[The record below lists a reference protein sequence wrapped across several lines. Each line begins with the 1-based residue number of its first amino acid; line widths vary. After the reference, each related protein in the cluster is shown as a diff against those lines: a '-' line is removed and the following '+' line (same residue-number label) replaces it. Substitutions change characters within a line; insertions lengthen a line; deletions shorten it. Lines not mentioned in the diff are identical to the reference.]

1 MVAKLLGQLEMIHMS
16 SLDSTDLRI
25 LAELSAN
32 ARASFV
38 DIGRKLNLHPNVVAY
53 RVNKLRQLG
62 IIKGYMVD
70 LDFEKLGLAE
80 QVYIA
85 GSIGNRSERDK
96 VLRQIA
102 TIPQA
107 VRVTSFLGAPETLV
121 FFVGKNKSDVEMI
134 ISKMRELDIKIEYTA
149 SVIKSYEYGQISEFL
164 KMLAHE
170 VDERRNAVAWR

>member
-1 MVAKLLGQLEMIHMS
+1 MS
-16 SLDSTDLRI
+16 SLDATDLRI

-38 DIGRKLNLHPNVVAY
+38 EIGRKLSLHPNVVAY

-62 IIKGYMVD
+62 VIKGYIVD
-70 LDFEKLGLAE
+70 LDYEKLGLPE

-85 GSIGNRSERDK
+85 GSIGNRSDRDG
-96 VLRQIA
+96 VLKQIA

-121 FFVGKNKSDVEMI
+121 FFIGKNKSDVEMI
-134 ISKMRELDIKIEYTA
+134 ISKMKELDIKIEYTA
-149 SVIKSYEYGQISEFL
+149 SVIKSYEYGQVPEFL
-164 KMLAHE
+164 RILAHE
-170 VDERRNAVAWR
+170 VDERRNAAGWRGVHT

>member
-1 MVAKLLGQLEMIHMS
+1 MS
-16 SLDSTDLRI
+16 SLDSVDLKI

-38 DIGRKLNLHPNVVAY
+38 DIGKNLNLHPNVVAY

-80 QVYIA
+80 QVYVA
-85 GSIGNRSERDK
+85 GSIGNRSDREK
-96 VLRQIA
+96 VLKQIA

-107 VRVTSFLGAPETLV
+107 VRVTSFLGTPETLV

-134 ISKMRELDIKIEYTA
+134 ISRMKELDIKIEYTA
-149 SVIKSYEYGQISEFL
+149 SVIKNYDHGQISEFL
-164 KMLAHE
+164 RILAHE
-170 VDERRNAVAWR
+170 IDERRSMAPWR